1 MIPVSIADLRLALGR
16 VRRDHIDQRV
26 FVNNPIERALVQL
39 CEAEWLASLRK
50 ALADGSY
57 TAIPSTICDV
67 PKGRG
72 GVRPGTILSLADQVV
87 YTACI
92 GKCVRPLLP
101 MLRYGKKSKDCAY
114 QLADIKGVKWLKL
127 RFGCWEDFRSRSLN
141 ALDTGANAVV
151 STDIT
156 AFYDNIAL
164 NVLASDLRDAAVPEA
179 LVKLISECLNRWS
192 MIKGRGIPQGL
203 SASDFLAKVYLARV
217 DQALADLGY
226 SHLRYVDD
234 IRIFC
239 SDRGEAKRA
248 LFDRSILRWWAGGHQ
263 APSTNVVAY
272 ARKAYR
278 ATDSPSYLRSAA
290 RLLLARYGS
299 AADLDHLENSY
310 SSSSSDVERAEILC
324 AIYRMEKTHRNAFLK
339 EAEKDGLLAAQA
351 VKFVKQDGLHQ
362 LFVAEG

>member
-1 MIPVSIADLRLALGR
+1 MIPLSIADLRLALGR
-16 VRRDHIDQRV
+16 VRQDHIDQRV

-50 ALADGSY
+50 TLADGSY
-57 TAIPSTICDV
+57 SAIPATICDV
-67 PKGRG
+67 PKGKG

-114 QLADIKGVKWLKL
+114 QLADLKGIKWLKL
-127 RFGCWEDFRSRSLN
+127 RFACWEDFRSRSLN

-203 SASDFLAKVYLARV
+203 SASDFLAKVYLAELTKLSLISAIV
-217 DQALADLGY
+217 
-226 SHLRYVDD
+226 
-234 IRIFC
+234 IF
-239 SDRGEAKRA
+239 GT
-248 LFDRSILRWWAGGHQ
+248 L
-263 APSTNVVAY
+263 T
-272 ARKAYR
+272 
-278 ATDSPSYLRSAA
+278 T
-290 RLLLARYGS
+290 YGS
-299 AADLDHLENSY
+299 SVSIVVRRSVHFS
-310 SSSSSDVERAEILC
+310 
-324 AIYRMEKTHRNAFLK
+324 T
-339 EAEKDGLLAAQA
+339 
-351 VKFVKQDGLHQ
+351 
-362 LFVAEG
+362 